1 MIINFLSNRLNLSVV
16 QFILYSMLVYAMS
29 QYGMNIGRIILF
41 IIVVW
46 GIQFIARIKAIA
58 DGLVMRQLMLDHKLE
73 ANEIIERIKKQAEE
87 DRKNDN
93 IN

>member
-1 MIINFLSNRLNLSVV
+1 MIINFLSNRVNLSVV

-46 GIQFIARIKAIA
+46 GIQFIARIKAVA
-58 DGLVMRQLMLDHKLE
+58 DGLVMRQLMLDHKLD
-73 ANEIIERIKKQAEE
+73 ANDIIKKMKEQTEQHK
-87 DRKNDN
+87 RNDD